1 MEDSDLMAYLFLA
14 VLITFIILISLIRK
28 KNTLISKL
36 QSYYSE
42 LQEAKAELKKCNAEF
57 QKYNSKLKAELQKS
71 KTELEAKIQ
80 ELENKLQEYKIK
92 LKKSKTKLQDYKAK
106 IEEYEPK
113 IREYE
118 NEFALLQADYL
129 SFKDR
134 LIQRTTTY
142 FEKTYKK
149 PYDLEA
155 SAKLRKVI
163 NQVLTDYNSVFENP
177 DETIS
182 EVSDLMADYL
192 TYPILY
198 EQKKMEHSYEYH
210 VRQRALT
217 VQEIRLETREILA
230 NQLALQYK
238 VDRKIAEI
246 EKNNVFEKVLNLA
259 NSNVKLIPY
268 VAKII
273 ADIETA
279 DFEVLAKSLDYGNS
293 LRRTEQAFSIRQ
305 VKAEAKAKIESL
317 KWAEYQLTYLLA
329 LYPAL
334 NDVIET
340 EYEDLKISYDNITD
354 FDPVRNYLTSE
365 EWKNLSPAE
374 RNQLALDRYI
384 ESRKKSKWQIGR
396 DYELYI
402 GYLYQNKGYK
412 IDYFGSYMGLE
423 DLGRDL
429 IATKKE
435 KVLIIQCKYWSKEK
449 VIHEKHIMQ
458 LYGSIVAYK
467 IEHRTDDI
475 TGMLITN
482 TKLSDTAKD
491 FAEMLKIEYL
501 ENEPLGSF
509 PRIKCN
515 IGRDETGETYIYHL
529 PMDLQ
534 YDKTKIEKKGEI
546 MVSTVQEAEKLGFRR
561 AYKWHGDKGQ

>member
-1 MEDSDLMAYLFLA
+1 MEDSYLIAYLIAYLILA
-14 VLITFIILISLIRK
+14 VLITFIILISRIRK
-28 KNTLISKL
+28 KNILISQYDRSNSNL
-36 QSYYSE
+36 QTE
-42 LQEAKAELKKCNAEF
+42 LKKSKAELKK
-57 QKYNSKLKAELQKS
+57 
-71 KTELEAKIQ
+71 
-80 ELENKLQEYKIK
+80 YKDEI
-92 LKKSKTKLQDYKAK
+92 
-106 IEEYEPK
+106 
-113 IREYE
+113 
-118 NEFALLQADYL
+118 ALLQADYL
-129 SFKDR
+129 KFKDH
-134 LIQRTTTY
+134 LVQRITTY

-149 PYDLEA
+149 PYDLEV

-163 NQVLTDYNSVFENP
+163 NQVLTDYNSVFENS
-177 DETIS
+177 DETILK
-182 EVSDLMADYL
+182 VSNLMADYL

-198 EQKKMEHSYEYH
+198 EQMKMNRNHEYH

-217 VQEIRLETREILA
+217 VREIQLETHEILKK
-230 NQLALQYK
+230 QLARQYVADK
-238 VDRKIAEI
+238 KIAEI
-246 EKNNVFEKVLNLA
+246 EKNNVFEKVLNFA
-259 NSNVKLIPY
+259 NSNIKLIPY
-268 VAKII
+268 VSKII
-273 ADIETA
+273 SDIETA
-279 DFEVLAKSLDYGNS
+279 DFEALAKSLDYGNS
-293 LRRTEQAFSIRQ
+293 ARRAEQVRSIRQ
-305 VKAEAKAKIESL
+305 VRAEAKAKIESL

-354 FDPVRNYLTSE
+354 SDPVRNYLTSE
-365 EWKNLSPAE
+365 EWKNLSSTE
-374 RNQLALDRYI
+374 KNQLALDRYI

-449 VIHEKHIMQ
+449 VIHEKHVMQ
-458 LYGSIVAYK
+458 LYGSIIAYK
-467 IEHRTDDI
+467 IEHHTDDI
-475 TGMLITN
+475 TGFLITN
-482 TKLSDTAKD
+482 TKLSDTAKR
-491 FAEMLKIEYL
+491 FAEMLNIEYV
-501 ENEPLGSF
+501 ENKPLGSF

-515 IGRDETGETYIYHL
+515 IGHDETGETYIYHL

-534 YDKTKIEKKGEI
+534 YDKTKIEKKGEM
-546 MVSTVQEAEKLGFRR
+546 MVSTVEEAEKLGFRR